1 MKLQN
6 SYILLACILLFS
18 LQACVDKD
26 YDWGNMDKS
35 GVISIPPI
43 PLGDIDTIYIKGLP
57 QLNESWGIPIPDG
70 SIALSDTIRG
80 LFDDN
85 AIRKF
90 FYEGNETVEISAKI
104 DIYVAI
110 KGVSLDVYFNIIDT
124 GKRRINKVLIPKQ
137 TLITG
142 KQQDF
147 SVKITSEY
155 MQYMESASDLQLV
168 IVLSSKDAI
177 LWLGDKDY
185 LYIWGAIV
193 KTGGF
198 YYEL

>member
-1 MKLQN
+1 MKLQS
-6 SYILLACILLFS
+6 SYILLASILLFS

-26 YDWGNMDKS
+26 YNWGNIDKS

-57 QLNESWGIPIPDG
+57 QLNESWGIPIPNR

-90 FYEGNETVEISAKI
+90 FYDGNEVVEISAKI
-104 DIYVAI
+104 DIQVAF
-110 KGVSLDVYFNIIDT
+110 KGVSLEIYFNIIDT
-124 GKRRINKVLIPKQ
+124 AKQRITNVVIPKQ
-137 TLITG
+137 MLTIGT
-142 KQQDF
+142 KQEF

-155 MQYMESASDLQLV
+155 MPYMKAASDLQLI
-168 IVLSSKDAI
+168 IVLSSKDAS
-177 LWLGDKDY
+177 LWLSDKDY

>member
-1 MKLQN
+1 MRLQY
-6 SYILLACILLFS
+6 SHIFLAIILLS
-18 LQACVDKD
+18 GLQACVDKD

-57 QLNESWGIPIPDG
+57 QLDGSWGIPIPDG

-85 AIRKF
+85 AVRKF
-90 FYEGNETVEISAKI
+90 FYEGSETVEISAKI
-104 DIYVAI
+104 DIYVATR
-110 KGVSLDVYFNIIDT
+110 GVSLDVYFNIINT
-124 GKRRINKVLIPKQ
+124 EKQRIAQVIIPKQ
-137 TLITG
+137 TLTTG
-142 KQQDF
+142 IEQEF
-147 SVKITSEY
+147 SVKITSGY
-155 MQYMESASDLQLV
+155 MQYMENASDLQLI
-168 IVLSSKDAI
+168 IVLKSKDAT
-177 LWLGDKDY
+177 LWLSNDDY